1 MFPHH
6 SKLSCQKLCSVS
18 FRHGTIRHIRGNARF
33 LNFKFSVSIL
43 LLLHASSSM
52 IVSVSSSVQVD
63 SLATVSDFILSG
75 FIHWHMCLFAQ
86 PPGCVFPVSSVQ
98 YQNLCEKTFRP
109 QARQWGYRRRPRC
122 QVANIWM
129 FKTWGVWGNI
139 SSILTYHCL
148 HLVSARLVGF
158 GLHLVPFTLFEFYAS
173 SCFHKRFVIF
183 ISHLWIIIWQG
194 LLSGS
199 CPALSVKM
207 SFRRSITPHPLW
219 HFGGSARQVCHRWN
233 IRVVVAVQRHRL
245 ERDR

>member
-1 MFPHH
+1 MFLFAGTCVWSHRSPVSCLWSALLICTISFGSIRFYTRSGRVFFVLVLFVLMFPHH

-52 IVSVSSSVQVD
+52 IVSVSPSVQVD

-86 PPGCVFPVSSVQ
+86 PPGCVFPVLPVQ
-98 YQNLCEKTFRP
+98 YQNLWEKTFRP

-129 FKTWGVWGNI
+129 FKTWWVWGNI
-139 SSILTYHCL
+139 SSILTYRCL
-148 HLVSARLVGF
+148 HAFLQDWFGF
-158 GLHLVPFTLFEFYAS
+158 GYT
-173 SCFHKRFVIF
+173 
-183 ISHLWIIIWQG
+183 
-194 LLSGS
+194 
-199 CPALSVKM
+199 
-207 SFRRSITPHPLW
+207 
-219 HFGGSARQVCHRWN
+219 
-233 IRVVVAVQRHRL
+233 
-245 ERDR
+245 

>member
-1 MFPHH
+1 MVRFDSTVVQGWFSLSLSCSALMFPHH
-6 SKLSCQKLCSVS
+6 SKLSCHKLCTVS

-33 LNFKFSVSIL
+33 RNFKFSVSIL

-86 PPGCVFPVSSVQ
+86 PPGCVFPVLPVQ

-129 FKTWGVWGNI
+129 FKT
-139 SSILTYHCL
+139 
-148 HLVSARLVGF
+148 
-158 GLHLVPFTLFEFYAS
+158 
-173 SCFHKRFVIF
+173 
-183 ISHLWIIIWQG
+183 
-194 LLSGS
+194 
-199 CPALSVKM
+199 
-207 SFRRSITPHPLW
+207 
-219 HFGGSARQVCHRWN
+219 
-233 IRVVVAVQRHRL
+233 
-245 ERDR
+245 